1 MLTTAPRPLSVSRL
15 TSSGVRALMDA
26 LPSNV
31 ALLDAEGV
39 IVATNRAWNAHA
51 AAQGLKP
58 AQAGVGVD
66 YLATCDSAASDL
78 NEGGARFGAGL
89 RQLLLGRSVSF
100 EMDDR
105 LVQDGETR
113 VVRGRATRIE
123 DPSGTWV
130 LVTHQDMSLRALDA
144 A

>member
-1 MLTTAPRPLSVSRL
+1 MQTTANRSLSVSRL

-31 ALLDAEGV
+31 ALLDDQGV
-39 IVATNRAWNAHA
+39 IVATNSAWDAHA
-51 AAQGLKP
+51 NEQGLDP
-58 AQAGVGVD
+58 ALVGAGAD
-66 YLATCDSAASDL
+66 YLAVCDAAASDL
-78 NEGGARFGAGL
+78 NEGGARFGLGL
-89 RQLLLGRSVSF
+89 RRVLLGQTASF

-105 LVQDGETR
+105 LIISGETR

-123 DPSGTWV
+123 DPTGTWV
-130 LVTHQDMSLRALDA
+130 LVTHQDMSRQAVGA